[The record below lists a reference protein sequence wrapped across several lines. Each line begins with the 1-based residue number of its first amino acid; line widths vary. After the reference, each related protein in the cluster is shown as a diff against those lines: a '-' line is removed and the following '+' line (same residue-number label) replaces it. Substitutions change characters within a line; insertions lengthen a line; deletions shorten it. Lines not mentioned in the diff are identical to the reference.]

1 MEGEARHYEFDA
13 AQNELIGLLAKRMT
27 WVGRFMIVFSIFAVI
42 GGIAKIREDG
52 LGVIIQAGLILVLA
66 LWTLRAA
73 SSFNG
78 IVTTAGSDISNLM
91 AALGELKKLYTLQ
104 YWVVVVAIVLV
115 GVALIVAL
123 GAGLT

>member
-1 MEGEARHYEFDA
+1 MEGEARHYEFDGD
-13 AQNELIGLLAKRMT
+13 QNALIGLLAKRMT
-27 WVGRFMIVFSIFAVI
+27 WVGRFMIIFSIVAVI

-52 LGVIIQAGLILVLA
+52 LGAIIQAGFVLVLA
-66 LWTLRAA
+66 VWTLRAA
-73 SSFNG
+73 ASFNG

-115 GVALIVAL
+115 GIALIVAL